1 MNILE
6 KVSEKVSISGTKV
19 AETVIENLA
28 KIEID
33 RRVNIITQAVNR
45 LENLEKEYKKI
56 AGKCDTAYYD
66 KDGNKIETMSEKRHN
81 DIQKAKQL
89 VEDFTKTFNKCL
101 EENKQEDYNKLN
113 GLLSAKTPGGGE
125 NTEK

>member
-56 AGKCDTAYYD
+56 AGKCDAAYYD

>member
-6 KVSEKVSISGTKV
+6 KVSEKVATSGSSV
-19 AETVIENLA
+19 AEIVINNLA

-33 RRVNIITQAVNR
+33 KRVNIITQAVNR
-45 LENLEKEYKKI
+45 LENLEKDYKKI

-66 KDGNKIETMSEKRHN
+66 KEGNKIETMSEKRHN
-81 DIQKAKQL
+81 EIQKAKQL
-89 VEDFTKTFNKCL
+89 LDDLTKTFNKCL
-101 EENKQEDYNKLN
+101 EDNKSEDYTKLN
-113 GLLSAKTPGGGE
+113 GLLSVKTPSGGE